1 MPVSGYS
8 TYAAYLSNVN
18 GFQRL
23 QTSLATLTQQLNS
36 GKKSSDLTTYG
47 VETQRLVDLRA
58 EIARRQGYMEAI
70 KSASTD
76 VKAYD
81 RVMTSIEDINA
92 TMLQAFTAP
101 NTDPPT
107 KQQHTITF
115 SGDLGLVREA
125 RDETFLLRQLAV
137 QPLDHHRRRDAAVRV
152 VRARQVDVAH
162 RAAAERFQE
171 NVRSE
176 WSWLVR
182 RHRAGECI
190 RLSAC
195 MTSSRPDAAPM
206 TIAVPVSTAKIPAS
220 TVSVVVITPSRS
232 VTWRSLT
239 WRASLNESPV

>member
-36 GKKSSDLTTYG
+36 GEKSSDLTTYG

-58 EIARRQGYMEAI
+58 EIARRQGYMDAI

-81 RVMTSIEDINA
+81 RVFTSIEDINA

-107 KQQHTITF
+107 KQQHTVTF
-115 SGDLGLVREA
+115 TGD
-125 RDETFLLRQLAV
+125 T
-137 QPLDHHRRRDAAVRV
+137 
-152 VRARQVDVAH
+152 
-162 RAAAERFQE
+162 
-171 NVRSE
+171 
-176 WSWLVR
+176 
-182 RHRAGECI
+182 
-190 RLSAC
+190 
-195 MTSSRPDAAPM
+195 
-206 TIAVPVSTAKIPAS
+206 
-220 TVSVVVITPSRS
+220 
-232 VTWRSLT
+232 
-239 WRASLNESPV
+239 